1 MFIEWDFFLA
11 GHFWEARKMVVERD
25 MMGTY
30 WWFLSMK
37 APRRS
42 TASFVTGD
50 RSW

>member
-1 MFIEWDFFLA
+1 MFIEWDFF
-11 GHFWEARKMVVERD
+11 GQDNREARKMVVERG